1 MKFSASQIA
10 QLIEGEVIGN
20 SEAQV
25 SGLSKIEEGK
35 KGTLSFLANPAYKE
49 YIYSTEATI
58 VIVSKSF
65 EADRSLPDSCTLIV
79 VEDAYSGFARLLELY
94 NEVKYDRKGIAP
106 EAVVADDA
114 QIGDDVYIGAHVVID
129 SGAKIE
135 SGSKIF
141 PHSYIG
147 VNAKIG
153 KNTLIHA
160 GVRILADCEIGDECV
175 VHSGVVIGGD
185 GFGFAPNQEN
195 NYKKVAQIGNVII
208 EDHVEIGANTTID
221 RATLGH
227 TIIRKGVKIDNLIQI
242 AHNVEIGE
250 NTVIAAQSGIAG
262 STKIGRDC
270 MIGGQVGIVGHLSI
284 ANGVKIAAQSG
295 IASSVKKEGAIIQG
309 SPAIPIGDFK
319 RSYVGYKRLPD
330 LMAEIKELKEEIKK
344 LKSAYRE

>member
-35 KGTLSFLANPAYKE
+35 KGTLSFLANLAYKE

-160 GVRILADCEIGDECV
+160 GVRILADCEIGD
-175 VHSGVVIGGD
+175 
-185 GFGFAPNQEN
+185 
-195 NYKKVAQIGNVII
+195 
-208 EDHVEIGANTTID
+208 
-221 RATLGH
+221 
-227 TIIRKGVKIDNLIQI
+227 
-242 AHNVEIGE
+242 
-250 NTVIAAQSGIAG
+250 
-262 STKIGRDC
+262 
-270 MIGGQVGIVGHLSI
+270 
-284 ANGVKIAAQSG
+284 
-295 IASSVKKEGAIIQG
+295 
-309 SPAIPIGDFK
+309 
-319 RSYVGYKRLPD
+319 
-330 LMAEIKELKEEIKK
+330 
-344 LKSAYRE
+344 